1 MHAAS
6 DEAGE
11 VGHIHHEVG
20 ADSVGDGAHAGEVEL
35 AWIGA
40 SAAYD
45 NLWLLALGGGFEFV
59 VVNGFGVF
67 TNLVADDAI
76 EFAGEVEFVA
86 VGEMAAVG
94 EIEAQDA

>member
-1 MHAAS
+1 MNAAS

-11 VGHIHHEVG
+11 VGHIDHQVCS
-20 ADSVGDGAHAGEVEL
+20 DFVGDGAHAREVEL

-40 SAAYD
+40 PASYD
-45 NLWLLALGGGFEFV
+45 DLWLLALRGGFEFV

-67 TNLVADDAI
+67 ANLVADDAV
-76 EFAGEVEFVA
+76 EFAGEVELVS

-94 EIEAQDA
+94 QIEA